1 MALAAVFA
9 ASLFCSGC
17 ASNSTDKSSSVQAS
31 SPHQNAAIT
40 QQENGGA
47 LAQAKIAERTAPV
60 ALTAQQKRGEE
71 VFRKAYCVGCH
82 AGGNNAMMPNKP
94 IKGNAFKDK
103 YKDDA
108 LLEKTIRK
116 GFPDEGMP
124 AFEKDQI
131 TESQMKDLILY
142 IRSFTPNK

>member
-1 MALAAVFA
+1 MQPALP
-9 ASLFCSGC
+9 
-17 ASNSTDKSSSVQAS
+17 N
-31 SPHQNAAIT
+31 QNAAVT
-40 QQENGGA
+40 QQENGVA
-47 LAQAKIAERTAPV
+47 LAQAKIPERPAPV